1 MQRKLKEVFRS
12 HARKRSDSTEAD
24 HASDASS
31 PRSTR
36 DHRQAASFDEPRYRR
51 QSESHNAGSHQN
63 GRNRPLSSAYD
74 SRRVVSNGTGPQSA
88 VVGHGTARPEPAH
101 DSIAD
106 DYKAYLPALSPVND
120 SSTEPNMAL
129 GGVRPLTTGQSNGV
143 YEENVADRNMD
154 QHRKSIDA
162 SKGKPLP
169 APPGMC
175 IDESTVLQEAMTA
188 IVMKNYVNGFAVL
201 GAAHE
206 DIARKQPNG
215 GRPLGSTIR
224 AVPSTTTGEHTG
236 GPTTVTNTVTKTV
249 TNGGGLVDR
258 SLPHSEHDSYA
269 RNESNNIN
277 PSSRIAHGELQPG
290 LNKQVSRGA
299 GSGEAVAQPSS
310 PLGEERV
317 VPLSGVDGQADIEN
331 EIKHLLSGV
340 VDLRNTVDEDKHVEW
355 APGQFSRDVAVSCLS
370 VP

>member
-36 DHRQAASFDEPRYRR
+36 DHRQAASFDEPRHRR

-206 DIARKQPNG
+206 DTARKQPNG
-215 GRPLGSTIR
+215 GRALGSTIR
-224 AVPSTTTGEHTG
+224 AVPSNANGEYLG
-236 GPTTVTNTVTKTV
+236 GSNTVTHTVTKTV
-249 TNGGGLVDR
+249 TNGALVDG
-258 SLPHSEHDSYA
+258 SPPHSELHTNGKGQLNNTSSPPRAA
-269 RNESNNIN
+269 RGEPQLGLSKQT
-277 PSSRIAHGELQPG
+277 SHGTG
-290 LNKQVSRGA
+290 R
-299 GSGEAVAQPSS
+299 GEAVAQSS
-310 PLGEERV
+310 SQSGGERV
-317 VPLSGVDGQADIEN
+317 VPLGVNGQADIEN
-331 EIKHLLSGV
+331 EIKQLLSGV
-340 VDLRNTVDEDKHVEW
+340 VDLTNTVDEDKSVEW
-355 APGQFSRDVAVSCLS
+355 APGKAIAAVLHLFSWYMG
-370 VP
+370 